1 MREPITIWMLLPAV
15 SLCETPWHW
24 PHLPIY
30 LRERSTYPLV
40 VPFLST
46 TVCSTM
52 MLRRERVVV
61 EICQHLLLPLN
72 FFPRSFRLGCRPA
85 SLVRKIDRT
94 GREKKKWSNWSNWW
108 REQFTLEKVD
118 TSNRLSLWGVPTPGA
133 LPFVSS
139 RSDIFVV
146 SLALCPNGGRW
157 RKSGRLCFR
166 YIQSESIWNT
176 PHKKCVRNPG

>member
-1 MREPITIWMLLPAV
+1 MPLPAV
-15 SLCETPWHW
+15 SLCESPWHW

-40 VPFLST
+40 APFLST

-72 FFPRSFRLGCRPA
+72 FFPRSFQLGCRPV
-85 SLVRKIDRT
+85 SLVRKIDRIV
-94 GREKKKWSNWSNWW
+94 GLGEKKWSNWSNWW

-118 TSNRLSLWGVPTPGA
+118 TSNRLSLRGVPTPGA

-146 SLALCPNGGRW
+146 SLELCSNGRWWW
-157 RKSGRLCFR
+157 RKSGKAMVLLGN
-166 YIQSESIWNT
+166 I
-176 PHKKCVRNPG
+176 